1 MEADEPIVRAR
12 DLMER
17 DVISVTPETR
27 LLDVHRLFVE
37 EEIHGAPVVG
47 EDSLVHGVVST
58 LDLLRLVREEFEPG
72 AGATT
77 TTYFRDELPYSG
89 PDWLRMPEDFQ
100 DRMQELTVAD
110 AMSRELVTV
119 GPDAT
124 VADIAGAMLE
134 HHVHRVLVCEDRVLL
149 GVIGAFDLIRVLSR
163 VPPLEAPPV
172 GRIRHTGYSR

>member
-1 MEADEPIVRAR
+1 MESDPPIVRAR

-17 DVISVTPETR
+17 DVITVTPETR

-47 EDSLVHGVVST
+47 EDTLVHGVIST
-58 LDLLRLVREEFEPG
+58 LDLLRLVRDEFEPG
-72 AGATT
+72 AGATS

-110 AMSRELVTV
+110 AMTRTLVTV
-119 GPDAT
+119 GPDAA
-124 VADIAGAMLE
+124 VDDIARMMLD
-134 HHVHRVLVCEDRVLL
+134 HRVHRVLVCEDRVLL
-149 GVIGAFDLIRVLSR
+149 GVISAFDLLRVLAR
-163 VPPLEAPPV
+163 VPAGELHA
-172 GRIRHTGYSR
+172 GLFHRTGYSR

>member
-17 DVISVTPETR
+17 AVITVTPETR

-47 EDSLVHGVVST
+47 EDTLVRGVVST
-58 LDLLRLVREEFEPG
+58 LDLLRLVRDEFEPG
-72 AGATT
+72 AGATA

-100 DRMQELTVAD
+100 DRMQDLTVAD

-119 GPDAT
+119 GPDAS
-124 VADIAGAMLE
+124 VDEIARTMLE

-149 GVIGAFDLIRVLSR
+149 GVVSTFDLIRVLTR
-163 VPPLEAPPV
+163 PPALDQAPA
-172 GRIRHTGYSR
+172 